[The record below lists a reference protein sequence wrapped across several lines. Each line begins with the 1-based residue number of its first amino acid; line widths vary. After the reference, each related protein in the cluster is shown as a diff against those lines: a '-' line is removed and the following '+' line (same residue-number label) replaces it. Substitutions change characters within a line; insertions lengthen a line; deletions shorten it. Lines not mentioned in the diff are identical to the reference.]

1 MKTKVSSLVLILL
14 ISAACSLFGSP
25 PQQSAKDQLPTGSLF
40 SAEELAKG
48 FGSHQFTPFGD
59 PKFSLE
65 ILVPAGWESH
75 LSDYD
80 PGQLSHD
87 TESPV
92 PMIEF
97 YPNGAD
103 DLGVNVQYMRVP
115 GDKPVSAL
123 VDVYAKSA
131 NGAIAAR
138 QQLDLPER
146 KVEDVLMK
154 TTDDSLGPVLNRVM
168 VFRRGDIVFIAT
180 AWSVEE
186 KYEQYKKVFATVRE
200 KRQRHH
206 RRAATTGP
214 AGAPRGRLPDEDHRR
229 LPGPSSESCDGFPP
243 RRYPL
248 CRHCLERRGQ
258 VREVQEGFRHR
269 SGFLQSH
276 RKIVGRSGAVHRTPR
291 WKNPHAVR

>member
-1 MKTKVSSLVLILL
+1 MKSKLLNLTL
-14 ISAACSLFGSP
+14 ISPVAFVCSIAFGF

-65 ILVPAGWESH
+65 ILVPTGWESH

-115 GDKPVSAL
+115 GDKPVSAV

-131 NGAIAAR
+131 NGTIAAR

-168 VFRRGDIVFIAT
+168 AFRRGDIVFIAT
-180 AWSVEE
+180 AWSVED
-186 KYEQYKKVFATVRE
+186 KYEKYKKVFATVL
-200 KRQRHH
+200 
-206 RRAATTGP
+206 ASFSPTG
-214 AGAPRGRLPDEDHRR
+214 
-229 LPGPSSESCDGFPP
+229 
-243 RRYPL
+243 
-248 CRHCLERRGQ
+248 
-258 VREVQEGFRHR
+258 
-269 SGFLQSH
+269 
-276 RKIVGRSGAVHRTPR
+276 K
-291 WKNPHAVR
+291 

>member
-1 MKTKVSSLVLILL
+1 MKTKWLNLALIW
-14 ISAACSLFGSP
+14 SVVFACSFASGF
-25 PQQSAKDQLPTGSLF
+25 PQQPAQNQLPTGSLF

-65 ILVPAGWESH
+65 ILVPTGWESH

-115 GDKPVSAL
+115 GDKPVSAV
-123 VDVYAKSA
+123 VDVYAKSS
-131 NGAIAAR
+131 NGTIAAR
-138 QQLDLPER
+138 QQLDLAER

-154 TTDDSLGPVLNRVM
+154 TTDDSLGPVVNRVM
-168 VFRRGDIVFIAT
+168 AFRRGDIVFIAT

-186 KYEQYKKVFATVRE
+186 KYEQYKKVFATVL
-200 KRQRHH
+200 
-206 RRAATTGP
+206 ASFNPTG
-214 AGAPRGRLPDEDHRR
+214 
-229 LPGPSSESCDGFPP
+229 
-243 RRYPL
+243 
-248 CRHCLERRGQ
+248 
-258 VREVQEGFRHR
+258 
-269 SGFLQSH
+269 
-276 RKIVGRSGAVHRTPR
+276 K
-291 WKNPHAVR
+291 

>member
-1 MKTKVSSLVLILL
+1 MKSKLLNLTL
-14 ISAACSLFGSP
+14 ISPVVFVYSIAFGF
-25 PQQSAKDQLPTGSLF
+25 PQQPAQDQLPTGSLF

-59 PKFSLE
+59 PKFSLD
-65 ILVPAGWESH
+65 ILVPTGWESH

-115 GDKPVSAL
+115 GDKPVSAV

-131 NGAIAAR
+131 NGTVAAR

-168 VFRRGDIVFIAT
+168 AFRRGDIVFIAT
-180 AWSVEE
+180 AWSVED
-186 KYEQYKKVFATVRE
+186 KYEKYKKVFATVL
-200 KRQRHH
+200 
-206 RRAATTGP
+206 ASFNPTG
-214 AGAPRGRLPDEDHRR
+214 
-229 LPGPSSESCDGFPP
+229 
-243 RRYPL
+243 
-248 CRHCLERRGQ
+248 
-258 VREVQEGFRHR
+258 
-269 SGFLQSH
+269 
-276 RKIVGRSGAVHRTPR
+276 K
-291 WKNPHAVR
+291 

>member
-1 MKTKVSSLVLILL
+1 MKTNVLSLALVCPVAIV
-14 ISAACSLFGSP
+14 CSLAFGFS
-25 PQQSAKDQLPTGSLF
+25 QQPTQAQLPTGSLF

-65 ILVPAGWESH
+65 ILVPSGWESH

-87 TESPV
+87 TEGPV

-115 GDKPVSAL
+115 SDKPVSAL
-123 VDVYAKSA
+123 VDGYAKNN
-131 NGAIAAR
+131 NGTIAAR

-146 KVEDVLMK
+146 KVEDFLMK

-168 VFRRGDIVFIAT
+168 VFRRGDIVFIST
-180 AWSVEE
+180 AWSVED
-186 KYEQYKKVFATVRE
+186 KYEKYKKVFATVL
-200 KRQRHH
+200 
-206 RRAATTGP
+206 ASFNPTG
-214 AGAPRGRLPDEDHRR
+214 
-229 LPGPSSESCDGFPP
+229 
-243 RRYPL
+243 
-248 CRHCLERRGQ
+248 
-258 VREVQEGFRHR
+258 
-269 SGFLQSH
+269 
-276 RKIVGRSGAVHRTPR
+276 K
-291 WKNPHAVR
+291 